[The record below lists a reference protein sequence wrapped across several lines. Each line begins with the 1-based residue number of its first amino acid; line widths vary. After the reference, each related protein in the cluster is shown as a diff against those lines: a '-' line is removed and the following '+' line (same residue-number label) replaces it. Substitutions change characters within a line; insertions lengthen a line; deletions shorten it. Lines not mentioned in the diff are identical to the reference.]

1 MRLFFVTIFC
11 VTIAQCFYMSVTFSA
26 CFSSSTCEMGTQ
38 CMLLT
43 DPIEDEEEDEED
55 ESEYVKARAE
65 SHDPDYNI
73 EDEENDNHDD
83 YLEEDEIEM

>member
-1 MRLFFVTIFC
+1 
-11 VTIAQCFYMSVTFSA
+11 MSVTFNA

-73 EDEENDNHDD
+73 EDEENDNDDD
-83 YLEEDEIEM
+83 YLEEDDIEM